1 MSNVWSE
8 YVAGLIESLADSITT
23 LKVIEIPQAVSH
35 QYMGFLELPG
45 EFCLNLQP
53 GDAKKVNFNVEE
65 SESHTG
71 WHACVM
77 DSLPITPPKAVII
90 HLEGARSEH
99 PSSLYSPSFI
109 FIAIDMDVA
118 LGRE

>member
-1 MSNVWSE
+1 VLTVRGKPPLLLLLLRLRRPRLLLLLPVSARHRCGPLWTMSNVWSE

-53 GDAKKVNFNVEE
+53 GDAMKVNFNVEE

-71 WHACVM
+71 
-77 DSLPITPPKAVII
+77 
-90 HLEGARSEH
+90 
-99 PSSLYSPSFI
+99 
-109 FIAIDMDVA
+109 
-118 LGRE
+118 